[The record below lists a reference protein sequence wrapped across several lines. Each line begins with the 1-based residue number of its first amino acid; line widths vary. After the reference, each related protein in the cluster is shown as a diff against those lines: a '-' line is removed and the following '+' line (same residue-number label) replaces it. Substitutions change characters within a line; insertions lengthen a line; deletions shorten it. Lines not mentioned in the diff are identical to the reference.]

1 MLGQNV
7 CYLVFLY
14 LLPTHLLIQPARN
27 ICPTSQSPI
36 YTASQPANELAFPCT
51 HLVDASAV
59 GAVDGAA
66 GAGLDAA
73 HEGQQV
79 FAGAQFP

>member
-1 MLGQNV
+1 MHP
-7 CYLVFLY
+7 FI
-14 LLPTHLLIQPARN
+14 HFFIRPASESAM
-27 ICPTSQSPI
+27 P
-36 YTASQPANELAFPCT
+36 YT

-59 GAVDGAA
+59 GAVDGAV

-79 FAGAQFP
+79 LAGAQFP